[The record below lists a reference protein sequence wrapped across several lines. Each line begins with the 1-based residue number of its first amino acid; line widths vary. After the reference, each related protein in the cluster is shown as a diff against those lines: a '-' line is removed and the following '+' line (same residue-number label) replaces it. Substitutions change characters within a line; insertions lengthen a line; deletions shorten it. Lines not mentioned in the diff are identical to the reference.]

1 MFNITNL
8 TCRIIC
14 ILVRVAESTAIYTV
28 QEGVAIYGYLGAS
41 VHGAGI
47 SATQYAQD
55 GEVWNTLGVVEDWDG
70 SLCGVSAVV
79 RTSHLFGIVIII
91 HLSIIVAI
99 ISFYIHGYIS
109 EGYGGVLAISATEYR
124 EVREVVVVI
133 RILPFFCIQ
142 KVERSHTLQHLYHG
156 STFYIAGKIAAAID
170 IMRVQEM
177 FLGAFCIFFGFSE
190 ERRTVFT
197 VFGIPFD
204 ERIIY
209 CIPYLVPDDIDGEAV
224 LWLSVIAFFLSAHI
238 LCQGYVT
245 ACNIGR
251 SELLLVG
258 QFFTRFIL
266 DVTHTATEYLSGE
279 VGSEDVDMGAA
290 SYLRI
295 VAAAIDVAIDGRC
308 LLAAASKGDVGIAK
322 HLSHFFWAFG
332 KAVC

>member
-1 MFNITNL
+1 M
-8 TCRIIC
+8 
-14 ILVRVAESTAIYTV
+14 

-55 GEVWNTLGVVEDWDG
+55 GEVWNTLGVVEDRDG

-91 HLSIIVAI
+91 HLCIIVAI
-99 ISFYIHGYIS
+99 ISFHIHGYIS

-170 IMRVQEM
+170 VMRVQEM
-177 FLGAFCIFFGFSE
+177 FLGAFCIFCSLSE
-190 ERRTVFT
+190 EIFSVIIFS
-197 VFGIPFD
+197 FLWIPD
-204 ERIIY
+204 GEIILV

-238 LCQGYVT
+238 LCQGYVGT

-258 QFFTRFIL
+258 QFITRFIL

-290 SYLRI
+290 IYLRI
-295 VAAAIDVAIDGRC
+295 VSAAIDVAIDGRC
-308 LLAAASKGDVGIAK
+308 LLAAASKGDVGIAN
-322 HLSHFFWAFG
+322 HLAHLFWL
-332 KAVC
+332 